1 EDDDDHEEHQH
12 RQVQGDLPEAHRL
25 DHLPQRLDRLVGEG
39 EYPLEDDC
47 HEALGAPPARERGD
61 HLHDDPGQEQ
71 EPEDVEGY
79 VENQQDFTH
88 VAMLLPTL
96 SPPPTTAPVAG
107 SAPEGT
113 VDGVAD
119 LGLGEIHPGRL
130 PQEPDRREGEVVN
143 QQDFTRVAM
152 LLPSLSPPPTTAPVA
167 GSAPE
172 GTVDGVADLGLGEI
186 HPGRL
191 QQERPLAVRYLLHA
205 AVESEHQAGGE
216 VHHAAGVPGGHRRQ
230 VEDHGTP
237 GAEVLAEAL
246 AVTEAAG
253 ALDDGL
259 GHGHQSVLDELVL
272 GGQGDGAARGGYA
285 P

>member
-1 EDDDDHEEHQH
+1 ARPVRPGRSGHPGHQRAEDDPEDDDDHEEHQH

-25 DHLPQRLDRLVGEG
+25 DHLPQRLDRRVGEG
-39 EYPLEDDC
+39 EYPLEDDR

-130 PQEPDRREGEVVN
+130 
-143 QQDFTRVAM
+143 
-152 LLPSLSPPPTTAPVA
+152 
-167 GSAPE
+167 
-172 GTVDGVADLGLGEI
+172 
-186 HPGRL
+186 

-205 AVESEHQAGGE
+205 AGESEHQAGGE

>member
-1 EDDDDHEEHQH
+1 
-12 RQVQGDLPEAHRL
+12 
-25 DHLPQRLDRLVGEG
+25 
-39 EYPLEDDC
+39 
-47 HEALGAPPARERGD
+47 
-61 HLHDDPGQEQ
+61 
-71 EPEDVEGY
+71 Y

-88 VAMLLPTL
+88 VAMLLPT
-96 SPPPTTAPVAG
+96 
-107 SAPEGT
+107 
-113 VDGVAD
+113 
-119 LGLGEIHPGRL
+119 
-130 PQEPDRREGEVVN
+130 
-143 QQDFTRVAM
+143 
-152 LLPSLSPPPTTAPVA
+152 LSPPPTTAPVA

-272 GGQGDGAARGGYA
+272 GGQGDGAARGGYGPSRGTRPGLGGVRSTGPRGGLVEAGAVAAGDTLVHGLRVHLDPPPARRGLVHVAVGGVSVVLA
-285 P
+285 PVAGDRAEVGVVLEHPAGAADIV